1 MDVVISA
8 FATSGPKIVSNCF
21 YLLYRDFRPIYVA
34 VFGMALRSAHHG
46 GALKVHFGAMWGVWL
61 SENESHRACDLSE
74 GRVVTK
80 RSKFFKVRVNETL
93 FVFFSAVNAGCGVSR
108 GLC

>member
-1 MDVVISA
+1 MDVVVST

-34 VFGMALRSAHHG
+34 VSSMASRSAHHG
-46 GALKVHFGAMWGVWL
+46 GALKVHLGAMWGVWL
-61 SENESHRACDLSE
+61 SETESHRTCDLSQ
-74 GRVVTK
+74 GRVVIN
-80 RSKFFKVRVNETL
+80 RSKFFKVWVNETL
-93 FVFFSAVNAGCGVSR
+93 FVFFGAVNAGCGVSR